1 MIWAEA
7 TTMGD
12 VLLRTAERQP
22 SKEALV
28 FGADRFSY
36 AEVRERALAAAR
48 SLAGLG
54 VRRGD
59 RVGLLMPNCPD
70 FVFAFF
76 GIQLLG
82 AVAVPINTRF
92 RARELGYVIENAG
105 LVALLTSD
113 IVDEAVDFVQRL
125 GEALPGLAGQS
136 DPAALALPEAPRLRS
151 LVLLGERDPDAF
163 LSRVQ
168 FDALGAAVSEQSV
181 LDGRLGVRVRDIG
194 LMLFTSGTTAAPKG
208 CLLTHEA
215 VVRIWCA
222 TARLFRIGEAD
233 RIWDALPMFH
243 MSCIGP
249 LIFTFELGA
258 TLVSMTHF
266 EPGAALQVIERERA
280 SWLYTV
286 FPPIAMALVKHPAFA
301 DTDRSAIRGL
311 MNVAPPDTL
320 SLIQDAFAPA
330 RQMGGHFGMTECAG
344 AITCNVWDAT
354 RHQQV
359 ATCGAPV
366 PGVEV
371 RVVDPET
378 GAVLGADTRGELQI
392 RGIGLFEGYHGDPEA
407 TAASFTDDGWLRS
420 GDAGQIDADGMVIY
434 LGRIKDMMK
443 VGGENVAPAEIES
456 HLSTHP
462 AVKLVQVVA
471 VPDPRLD
478 EVPAAFIE
486 LAPGGELTEA
496 EAIAY
501 CEGQIASFK
510 VPRHVRFVT
519 EWPMSAT
526 KIQKFRLRD
535 ALVAELESPARR

>member
-1 MIWAEA
+1 M
-7 TTMGD
+7 
-12 VLLRTAERQP
+12 
-22 SKEALV
+22 
-28 FGADRFSY
+28 
-36 AEVRERALAAAR
+36 
-48 SLAGLG
+48 
-54 VRRGD
+54 
-59 RVGLLMPNCPD
+59 
-70 FVFAFF
+70 
-76 GIQLLG
+76 
-82 AVAVPINTRF
+82 AVPINTRF

-125 GEALPGLAGQS
+125 GEALPGLDGQS

-151 LVLLGERDPDAF
+151 LVLLGAREPDAF
-163 LSRVQ
+163 LSRAR
-168 FDALGAAVSEQSV
+168 FDALGDAVSEQSV
-181 LDGRLGVRVRDIG
+181 LDGRLRVRVRDIG

-243 MSCIGP
+243 MSCLGP

-258 TLVSMTHF
+258 TLISMTHF
-266 EPGAALQVIERERA
+266 EPAAALAADRARARELAVHGVPADRHGARQAPGVRGHGPLGRPRADERRPAGHAVAHPGRVRA
-280 SWLYTV
+280 RAPDGRPLR
-286 FPPIAMALVKHPAFA
+286 H
-301 DTDRSAIRGL
+301 DRVRGRDHL
-311 MNVAPPDTL
+311 QRVGRHAPP
-320 SLIQDAFAPA
+320 
-330 RQMGGHFGMTECAG
+330 AG
-344 AITCNVWDAT
+344 
-354 RHQQV
+354 RSP
-359 ATCGAPV
+359 CGAPL

-378 GAVLGADTRGELQI
+378 GAVLGPDARGELQI

-462 AVKLVQVVA
+462 AIKLVQVVA
-471 VPDPRLD
+471 VPDLRLD

-486 LAPGGELTEA
+486 LVPG
-496 EAIAY
+496 
-501 CEGQIASFK
+501 AS
-510 VPRHVRFVT
+510 
-519 EWPMSAT
+519 
-526 KIQKFRLRD
+526 
-535 ALVAELESPARR
+535 

>member
-1 MIWAEA
+1 
-7 TTMGD
+7 
-12 VLLRTAERQP
+12 
-22 SKEALV
+22 V
-28 FGADRFSY
+28 FGAERFSY
-36 AEVRERALAAAR
+36 AEVRERGLAAAR

-76 GIQLLG
+76 GIHLLG

-151 LVLLGERDPDAF
+151 LVLLGRREPDAF
-163 LSRVQ
+163 LSRAR
-168 FDALGAAVSEQSV
+168 FDALGDTVSEQEI
-181 LDGRLGVRVRDIG
+181 LDGRLRIRVRDIA

-208 CLLTHEA
+208 CLLSHEA

-258 TLVSMTHF
+258 TLISMTHF
-266 EPGAALQVIERERA
+266 EPGEALRVIERERA

-301 DTDRSAIRGL
+301 DTDRSAVRGL

-378 GAVLGADTRGELQI
+378 GAPAGTDVRGELQI

-462 AVKLVQVVA
+462 AIKLVQVVA
-471 VPDPRLD
+471 VPDARLD
-478 EVPAAFIE
+478 EVPAAFVE
-486 LAPGGELTEA
+486 LSPGGELTEA
-496 EAIAY
+496 DVIAY

-510 VPRHVRFVT
+510 VPRHVRFVS

-535 ALVAELESPARR
+535 ELVAELESLARG